1 MRTTL
6 DIPDDAAAL
15 LRRESARRGG
25 RAAAP
30 MAQLVAEAVR
40 TAYGPKLRARRPK
53 IVCKGGRAIVTMPP
67 GVRITSEDVARA
79 LEDLG

>member
-6 DIPDDAAAL
+6 DIPNDAAAL

-40 TAYGPKLRARRPK
+40 TAYGPKRCLRRPK
-53 IVCKGGRAIVTMPP
+53 IVCKDGRAIVKMPP
-67 GVRITSEDVARA
+67 GVRITSEDVSRA
-79 LEDLG
+79 LEDMV